1 VVYTDIAQA
10 SKGPEMISVGRKCQV
25 DLLILAMSCQ
35 AMDAG
40 DVEELEAVT

>member
-1 VVYTDIAQA
+1 MVYTDIAQA
-10 SKGPEMISVGRKCQV
+10 SKGPMISVDRKCQV